1 MEPLFISSAPDTLN
15 ISLISSLYS
24 YLLHLVFRLP
34 HRTRDAVR
42 VVVTEGSAAVL
53 PASLK
58 PHKNIERDV
67 FDWKKVGQ
75 GDETQHEVF
84 LYDASPQYINGRSG
98 QSPQFKGRVS
108 HFPGELKH
116 GTASIL
122 IRNSKVSDSGN
133 YTCYFP
139 RLQPPL
145 MFYVELVVGASPEP
159 YIRTLN
165 ATEDWTL
172 LQCEV
177 RGAFPEPL
185 LQWKDSSRNILN
197 AEEAQ
202 VSETGGKYNVALQT
216 TVTKTGHYHC
226 VVTQETIN
234 HVSAAQ
240 TFTHISGASP
250 EPYIRTLNAT
260 EDWTLL
266 QCEVRGAFPEPLLQ
280 WKDSSRNILNAEE
293 AQVSETGGK
302 YNVALQTTVTKT
314 GHYHCVVTQETI
326 NHVSAAQTFT
336 HVSDKVCEDSSTKVA
351 IAVNVSLVVG
361 VLTVIAV
368 LAVLVYLKRMEIRHN
383 KGSRLQEN
391 GSVPSG
397 QQLMPGNV

>member
-1 MEPLFISSAPDTLN
+1 MLDLFYFLGVLLPLSGITLGQK
-15 ISLISSLYS
+15 
-24 YLLHLVFRLP
+24 H
-34 HRTRDAVR
+34 DAVR

-145 MFYVELVVGASPEP
+145 MFYVELVVDPVYRDRSEEIPGEHVGTKRCVLQITFPAGRSGVKSAVLFQNLCSSG
-159 YIRTLN
+159 RTVL
-165 ATEDWTL
+165 E
-172 LQCEV
+172 
-177 RGAFPEPL
+177 
-185 LQWKDSSRNILN
+185 NILN

-240 TFTHISGASP
+240 TFTHVSGASP